1 MAEHP
6 ADRSLDVPVVDDPSD
21 LTPAW
26 LTHALRSAGHDA
38 TVHAVT
44 VEPVGTGQMGSSF
57 RLTLDVTE
65 QSPTPSGPIPR
76 TLVAKLPTSDVEAR
90 VAIASSHRTEV
101 TFYRDVASTIAARTP
116 QCHLALVSEDAT
128 CFTLLLEDL
137 APAAQGDQLA
147 GCTTEQLVTAAHNL
161 AGLHGP
167 RWCDP
172 DIVALR
178 GPLDAADPDTAAF
191 LGEVLAGAVAPF
203 AERMGDAV
211 SPADVA
217 LLHECAAAMPHFLV
231 GRPERFSLM
240 HGDYRLDNL
249 MFHPDGTVAAV
260 DWQTLGVGLAG
271 RDLAYLIATSLEP
284 DARREAEARC
294 DRRVPRP
301 ARRADRRCRHG
312 ARRCGHHVRRLPVRT
327 AARAAHH
334 RPGGRVRLVD
344 DPRRRDVRDD
354 DGPRVRRHPRPQHA
368 LAHQLTGS
376 VPREAHSSRS
386 FAGQNEPPART
397 PRVLGMTTTEPERI
411 DCTRVGTEF
420 FATAP
425 CRVRVREVVPA
436 PPLRVF
442 DVFADADSWSRW
454 AMPITGVEWTSPWP
468 LEVGST
474 RTVRMRGGMVGWEE
488 FIAWEPPRRMAFRFN
503 ESVAGGPIAF
513 AEDYHLT
520 DLGNGSTRIEWIMAM
535 ELSGVSG
542 KLTPV
547 IRSAMQVGNRLML
560 RKLRNYIASNPS
572 LADPSG
578 AWAQPAD

>member
-1 MAEHP
+1 MADHP
-6 ADRSLDVPVVDDPSD
+6 ADHSADLSLDVPVVDDPSG

-65 QSPTPSGPIPR
+65 HSPTPSGPIPR

-147 GCTTEQLVTAAHNL
+147 GCTTEQLVTATHNL

-172 DIVALR
+172 DIVGLR

-203 AERMGDAV
+203 AERLGDAV

-217 LLHECAAAMPHFLV
+217 LLHDCAAAMPHFLI

-284 DARREAEARC
+284 DARREAEHAAIAGYH
-294 DRRVPRP
+294 DRLAELTAGTGR
-301 ARRADRRCRHG
+301 G
-312 ARRCGHHVRRLPVRT
+312 PVD
-327 AARAAHH
+327 AATTF
-334 RPGGRVRLVD
+334 D
-344 DPRRRDVRDD
+344 DYRYGLLQ
-354 DGPRVRRHPRPQHA
+354 GP
-368 LAHQLTGS
+368 LII
-376 VPREAHSSRS
+376 
-386 FAGQNEPPART
+386 
-397 PRVLGMTTTEPERI
+397 VLGAAFGSSTTRG
-411 DCTRVGTEF
+411 DAM
-420 FATAP
+420 FATMTA
-425 CRVRVREVVPA
+425 RVCAAIR
-436 PPLRVF
+436 
-442 DVFADADSWSRW
+442 DHN
-454 AMPITGVEWTSPWP
+454 T
-468 LEVGST
+468 
-474 RTVRMRGGMVGWEE
+474 
-488 FIAWEPPRRMAFRFN
+488 
-503 ESVAGGPIAF
+503 
-513 AEDYHLT
+513 
-520 DLGNGSTRIEWIMAM
+520 
-535 ELSGVSG
+535 LS
-542 KLTPV
+542 L
-547 IRSAMQVGNRLML
+547 IN
-560 RKLRNYIASNPS
+560 
-572 LADPSG
+572 
-578 AWAQPAD
+578 